1 MPWPFAKFRYSLLT
15 TSLLQSWAYILLFTA
30 WAACVSIISDKVY
43 DLSIETTL
51 LNVFGTILGFVI
63 SFRTSSAF
71 ERYNEGKK
79 LLSSIAYS
87 SRIFARIVWFHTPS
101 AENSGVNGLEEKHN
115 AISLI
120 QKFSVAIKQHL
131 REAPRKQDKQISYQD
146 TSTGERKHADKSGE
160 PTAGSTTPSIGDA
173 VIAFEL
179 PKSQGANDLHDEEKP
194 VDRGSQGQMS
204 GLRDGSGV
212 PRLSVPLEI
221 TFHLSSYISMLQKQE
236 NNAQNTNI
244 LLNTLNELVKSFTD
258 LEKVSA
264 DQIPFSYR
272 SQLWGCTFL
281 YIFFL
286 PFQLWRSLRHITI
299 PGTFLAA
306 IIFLGLLSAGEEIE
320 NDDRNDLDM
329 KTFCDDLKGE
339 LDLFL
344 NGQIPA
350 PDPEEWKVPIDGIP
364 QRLKDKEQEHSNS

>member
-1 MPWPFAKFRYSLLT
+1 MS
-15 TSLLQSWAYILLFTA
+15 
-30 WAACVSIISDKVY
+30 
-43 DLSIETTL
+43 
-51 LNVFGTILGFVI
+51 
-63 SFRTSSAF
+63 
-71 ERYNEGKK
+71 
-79 LLSSIAYS
+79 
-87 SRIFARIVWFHTPS
+87 VWFHTPS
-101 AENSGVNGLEEKHN
+101 AESSGVNGLEEKHN

-131 REAPRKQDKQISYQD
+131 REPPRKQDKVQISYQD
-146 TSTGERKHADKSGE
+146 RSTGERKHADKSGE

-264 DQIPFSYR
+264 DQIPFSLSSYGDR
-272 SQLWGCTFL
+272 CGTSLSREL
-281 YIFFL
+281 SL
-286 PFQLWRSLRHITI
+286 PY
-299 PGTFLAA
+299 A

-320 NDDRNDLDM
+320 IDPFGEAQQLDDDRNDLDM

-350 PDPEEWKVPIDGIP
+350 PDPEEWKVPIDGIS

>member
-1 MPWPFAKFRYSLLT
+1 MPWPFKISVLSPYNITVAILGLHSL
-15 TSLLQSWAYILLFTA
+15 IH

-51 LNVFGTILGFVI
+51 LTVFGTILGFVI

-101 AENSGVNGLEEKHN
+101 AESSGVNGLEEKHN

-131 REAPRKQDKQISYQD
+131 REPPRKQDKVVEQLISYQD
-146 TSTGERKHADKSGE
+146 RSTGERKHADKSGE

-221 TFHLSSYISMLQKQE
+221 TFHLIS
-236 NNAQNTNI
+236 I
-244 LLNTLNELVKSFTD
+244 STLGLYF
-258 LEKVSA
+258 
-264 DQIPFSYR
+264 P
-272 SQLWGCTFL
+272 L
-281 YIFFL
+281 YIFPAF
-286 PFQLWRSLRHITI
+286 PAMEIAAVHHY
-299 PGTFLAA
+299 PGNFPCRNN
-306 IIFLGLLSAGEEIE
+306 ILGLLSAGEEIE
-320 NDDRNDLDM
+320 NPFGEAQQLDDDRNDLDM

-350 PDPEEWKVPIDGIP
+350 PDPEEWKVPIDGIS

>member
-1 MPWPFAKFRYSLLT
+1 MS
-15 TSLLQSWAYILLFTA
+15 
-30 WAACVSIISDKVY
+30 
-43 DLSIETTL
+43 
-51 LNVFGTILGFVI
+51 
-63 SFRTSSAF
+63 
-71 ERYNEGKK
+71 
-79 LLSSIAYS
+79 
-87 SRIFARIVWFHTPS
+87 VWFHTPS
-101 AENSGVNGLEEKHN
+101 AESSGVNGLEEKHN

-131 REAPRKQDKQISYQD
+131 REPPRKQDKVVEQLVESLLLHSIISYQD
-146 TSTGERKHADKSGE
+146 RSTGERKHADKSGE

-236 NNAQNTNI
+236 NNAQNTSNLVFSLLYLNPIADILEDI

-286 PFQLWRSLRHITI
+286 PFQLWRSLRYITI

-320 NDDRNDLDM
+320 NNDRNDLDM

-350 PDPEEWKVPIDGIP
+350 PDPEGWKVPIDGIS